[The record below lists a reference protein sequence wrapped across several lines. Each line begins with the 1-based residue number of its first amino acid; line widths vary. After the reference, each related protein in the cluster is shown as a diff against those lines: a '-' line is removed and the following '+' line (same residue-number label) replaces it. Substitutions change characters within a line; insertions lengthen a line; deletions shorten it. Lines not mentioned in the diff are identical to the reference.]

1 MIREDAIKLVDK
13 LAEKIS
19 SYGIINNIIPGAV
32 YIAFVERFTTFRISP
47 EDVLMQLVLCYF
59 IGMVIGRIG
68 SLWIEKKALKNAA
81 VAFHEDYTKAEILD
95 SDGKVTTLSTI
106 NNMYRTF
113 ISLPVCVMVTVLLDC
128 LWAVIPHFEWI
139 KKAIVILGC
148 VLLIVIFVKSYKK
161 QTGYVA
167 SRVQTVLRNQETCN
181 ADENTT
187 NTENDTGET

>member
-1 MIREDAIKLVDK
+1 M
-13 LAEKIS
+13 EKIS

-32 YIAFVERFTTFRISP
+32 YIAFVERFTSFRIFP